1 MTTPDGLAGQPIDEA
16 PARALIE
23 VRDLTVTFPTPRGT
37 IRPVAKV
44 SFAVTHART
53 LGIVGESGS
62 GKSMTLRAVLDLV
75 PPPGRIDQGEVVFA
89 GRDLLRLSESDRRSI
104 RGREIGIIFQDPMAS
119 LNPVLTVGDQLS
131 ELLRAKAGLGRKA
144 AWARAGELLDR
155 VGIRSAT
162 SRLRS
167 YPHQFSGGMAQRV
180 MIAMAIGAGPRL
192 LLADEPTTAL
202 DVSVQDQVLA
212 LLEDL
217 RLETTMSMIIVSH
230 DIGVIARACDDVAVM
245 YAGMLLERGA
255 VSDVLRRPRHPYTK
269 MLLSTVPTLEP
280 NVSRRRLETIVGQ
293 LPDLAT
299 LTHGCPFAPRC
310 AFARPECDALDIAL
324 DMDPHA
330 SACPF
335 V

>member
-1 MTTPDGLAGQPIDEA
+1 MTAAGPPAGKPVDGTA
-16 PARALIE
+16 PALIE
-23 VRDLTVTFPTPRGT
+23 VRDLTVSFPTPRGT
-37 IRPVAKV
+37 IRPVANV
-44 SFAVTHART
+44 GFAVTHART

-75 PPPGRIDQGEVVFA
+75 PLPGRIDHGEVVFE
-89 GRDLLRLSESDRRSI
+89 GRDLLRLSEAERRAI

-131 ELLRAKAGLGRKA
+131 ELLRAKAGLGRAA

-180 MIAMAIGAGPRL
+180 MIAMALGAGPRL

-245 YAGMLLERGA
+245 YAGRFLERGA
-255 VSDVLRRPRHPYTK
+255 VADVLRRPRHPYTK
-269 MLLSTVPTLEP
+269 MLLATVPTLEP

-293 LPDLAT
+293 LPDLTT
-299 LTHGCPFAPRC
+299 LAHGCPFAPRC
-310 AFARPECDALDIAL
+310 AAARAECDTLDIAL
-324 DMDPHA
+324 DTAAHA

>member
-1 MTTPDGLAGQPIDEA
+1 MTTQDGPAEEA
-16 PARALIE
+16 TDLGPARDLLE
-23 VRDLTVTFPTPRGT
+23 VSNLTVTFPTSRGP
-37 IRPVAKV
+37 IRPVATV
-44 SFAVTHART
+44 SFGVPTAKT

-62 GKSMTLRAVLDLV
+62 GKSMTVRAILRLV
-75 PPPGRIDQGEVVFA
+75 PAPGRIEEGQITFG
-89 GRDLLRLSESDRRSI
+89 GRDLLSMSESDLRSI
-104 RGREIGIIFQDPMAS
+104 RGREIGVIFQDPMAS
-119 LNPVLTVGDQLS
+119 LNPVMTVGSQLS
-131 ELLRAKAGLGRKA
+131 QLLRVKAGLDRGA
-144 AWARAGELLDR
+144 AWTRAGELLDR

-217 RLETTMSMIIVSH
+217 RLETSMSMIIVSH
-230 DIGVIARACDDVAVM
+230 DIGVIARACDEVAVM
-245 YAGMLLERGA
+245 YAGMLLERGT
-255 VSDVLRRPRHPYTK
+255 VSEVLHRPRHPYTR
-269 MLLSTVPTLEP
+269 MLLSTVPSLEP
-280 NVSRRRLETIVGQ
+280 NVSRRRLQTIVGQ

-299 LTHGCPFAPRC
+299 LAQGCPFAPRC
-310 AFARPECDALDIAL
+310 ASARAECVALNVALDNN
-324 DMDPHA
+324 PHA
-330 SACPF
+330 SACPY

>member
-1 MTTPDGLAGQPIDEA
+1 MTTNEDQAVPPLAAVPIG
-16 PARALIE
+16 ALIE
-23 VRDLTVTFPTPRGT
+23 VRDLTVRFPTPRGP
-37 IRPVAKV
+37 IRPVLGV
-44 SFAVTHART
+44 SFGVPGSRT

-62 GKSMTLRAVLDLV
+62 GKSMTLRSVLDLV
-75 PPPGRIDQGEVVFA
+75 PPPGRIVEGEVLFE
-89 GRDLLRLSESDRRSI
+89 GRDFLQLAEAERRSI
-104 RGREIGIIFQDPMAS
+104 RGRGIGIIFQDPMAS

-131 ELLRAKAGLGRKA
+131 ELLSAKAGLGRKA
-144 AWARAGELLDR
+144 AWGRAGELLDR

-162 SRLRS
+162 ARLRS

-217 RLETTMSMIIVSH
+217 RLETAMSMIVVSH
-230 DIGVIARACDDVAVM
+230 DIGVIARACDDVVVM

-255 VSDVLRRPRHPYTK
+255 VSEVLRQPRHPYTR

-280 NVSRRRLETIVGQ
+280 NVSRRRLETIAGQ

-310 AFARPECDALDIAL
+310 AFARPACDDLDVTL
-324 DMDPHA
+324 DAAPHA

>member
-1 MTTPDGLAGQPIDEA
+1 MIAHGGPAGQPAEK
-16 PARALIE
+16 ARDGVLVD
-23 VRDLTVTFPTPRGT
+23 VRNLTVTFPTPGGT

-44 SFAVTHART
+44 SFTVTHGRT

-62 GKSMTLRAVLDLV
+62 GKSMTLRAMLDLV
-75 PPPGRIDQGEVVFA
+75 PPPGRIEEGQVVFD
-89 GRDLLRLSESDRRSI
+89 GRDLLRLPEKDRRSI

-131 ELLRAKAGLGRKA
+131 ELLRAKAGLGRRA

-155 VGIRSAT
+155 VGIRAAN

-180 MIAMAIGAGPRL
+180 MIAMALGAGPRL

-217 RLETTMSMIIVSH
+217 RIETTMSMIIVSH

-255 VSDVLRRPRHPYTK
+255 VAEVLRRPRHPYTK

-280 NVSRRRLETIVGQ
+280 NVDRRRLETIVGQ

-310 AFARPECDALDIAL
+310 AFARAECAALDVSL
-324 DMDPHA
+324 DTEPHA
-330 SACPF
+330 SACPY